1 MATAIATAE
10 RTAAEQAH
18 FMAFCADSSTS
29 AAVEKVIGDMMLPHA
44 SIRKGTVKDAIK
56 YLSQHPSPNLLMV
69 DITGSDLPLS
79 DIDNLA
85 DVCEPGV
92 SVITIGERN
101 DCGLFRDLMHHGVTD
116 YLVKPLSPALLQRT
130 LSNISDDGD
139 QNKANSKLGKLVAV
153 MGARG
158 GVGATTVATSLSWII
173 AQQRRRKVALLDLD
187 LQFGTVALSLDIEP
201 SRGLREA
208 LENAE
213 RVDSLFMDRMMTQ
226 HSDRLFVLSA
236 EESPDETLL
245 FDFAAIEL
253 LLNDLRNK
261 FHYVIVDLPRSAS
274 PATLQVLEHA
284 TDLILV
290 SDLSLAGMRDT
301 MRTIGFLPTLNASCN
316 STVIASRAGEHK
328 NGEMPKAEF
337 EKGIGRKVDFVLP
350 FDAKTVAA
358 ATNFGQPVA
367 AGKGPVAKGL
377 GNIAD
382 RLCGSAAGTD
392 LARSGLLRKLFSKA
406 QG

>member
-1 MATAIATAE
+1 MATTIATAE
-10 RTAAEQAH
+10 RPSTEQAH
-18 FMAFCADSSTS
+18 FIAFCADPSTH
-29 AAVEKVIGDMMLPHA
+29 AEIDHVISDLVLPHA

-56 YLSQHPSPNLLMV
+56 YLSQHPSPKLLMV
-69 DITGSDLPLS
+69 DISGSDLPLS

-92 SVITIGERN
+92 SVIAIGERN
-101 DCGLFRDLMHHGVTD
+101 DCGLFRDLLQHGVTD
-116 YLVKPLSPALLQRT
+116 YLVKPLSPALLQRSI
-130 LSNISDDGD
+130 SNVSEDSD
-139 QNKANSKLGKLVAV
+139 QSKSNSKLGKLVAV

-173 AQQRRRKVALLDLD
+173 SQQRRRKVALLDLD

-201 SRGLREA
+201 SHGLREA
-208 LENAE
+208 LESVD

-226 HSDRLFVLSA
+226 YSDRLFVVSA

-245 FDFAAIEL
+245 IDFAAVEL
-253 LLNDLRNK
+253 LLNELRSK
-261 FHYVIVDLPRSAS
+261 FHYVVVDLPRSTS
-274 PATLQVLEHA
+274 PSTLQVLEHA
-284 TDLILV
+284 TDLILI
-290 SDLSLAGMRDT
+290 SDFSLAGMRDT

-316 STVIASRAGEHK
+316 SVIVASRAGEHK

-350 FDAKTVAA
+350 FDAKTVAS

-367 AGKGPVAKGL
+367 AGKGLVARGL
-377 GNIAD
+377 GDIAD
-382 RLCGSAAGTD
+382 RLCGGAAGLD
-392 LARSGLLRKLFSKA
+392 ASRASMLRRLLSKV
-406 QG
+406 

>member
-1 MATAIATAE
+1 MASAIATAE
-10 RTAAEQAH
+10 RASPDQAH
-18 FMAFCADSSTS
+18 FIAFCADSTTH
-29 AAVEKVIGDMMLPHA
+29 AAVDRVVGDIMLPHA

-56 YLSQHPSPNLLMV
+56 YLSQHQSPKLLMV

-92 SVITIGERN
+92 SVIAIGERN

-116 YLVKPLSPALLQRT
+116 YLVKPLSPALLQKAI
-130 LSNISDDGD
+130 SNISEHGA
-139 QNKANSKLGKLVAV
+139 QAKANNKLGKLVAV

-187 LQFGTVALSLDIEP
+187 LQYGTVALSLDIEP
-201 SRGLREA
+201 SHGLREA
-208 LENAE
+208 LESAD
-213 RVDSLFMDRMMTQ
+213 RIDSLFMDRMMTQ
-226 HSDRLFVLSA
+226 HSDRLFVMSA

-245 FDFAAIEL
+245 LDFAAVEL
-253 LLNDLRNK
+253 LLNELRNK
-261 FHYVIVDLPRSAS
+261 YHYVVVDLPRTTS
-274 PATLQVLEHA
+274 PSTLQVLEHA
-284 TDLILV
+284 TDLILI
-290 SDLSLAGMRDT
+290 SDFSLAGMRDT
-301 MRTIGFLPTLNASCN
+301 MRTISFLPTLNASCN
-316 STVIASRAGEHK
+316 CVVVAGRAGEHK

-377 GNIAD
+377 GEIAD
-382 RLCGSAAGTD
+382 RLCGPAAGAE
-392 LARSGLLRKLFSKA
+392 LPRGGMLQKLLSKT
-406 QG
+406 QR

>member
-1 MATAIATAE
+1 MATAIATKE
-10 RTAAEQAH
+10 RASGDQGH
-18 FMAFCADSSTS
+18 FMAFCADSSTH
-29 AAVEKVIGDMMLPHA
+29 AAVDRVIGDMMLPHA

-56 YLSQHPSPNLLMV
+56 YLSQHPSPKLLMV
-69 DITGSDLPLS
+69 DIAGSDLPLS

-92 SVITIGERN
+92 SVIAIGERN
-101 DCGLFRDLMHHGVTD
+101 DCGLFRDLLQHGVTD
-116 YLVKPLSPALLQRT
+116 YLVKPLSPALLQRAI
-130 LSNISDDGD
+130 SNISEHGE
-139 QNKANSKLGKLVAV
+139 QPKAHNKLGKLVAV

-158 GVGATTVATSLSWII
+158 GVGATTIATSLSWII

-201 SRGLREA
+201 SHGLREA
-208 LENAE
+208 LESAD
-213 RVDSLFMDRMMTQ
+213 RIDSLFMDRMMTQ
-226 HSDRLFVLSA
+226 HSDRLFVMSA

-245 FDFAAIEL
+245 LDFAAIEL
-253 LLNDLRNK
+253 LLNELRNK
-261 FHYVIVDLPRSAS
+261 FHYVVVDLPRSAS
-274 PATLQVLEHA
+274 PSTLQVLEHA

-290 SDLSLAGMRDT
+290 SDFSLAGMRDT

-316 STVIASRAGEHK
+316 SVVVASRAGEHK
-328 NGEMPKAEF
+328 NGEMPKGEF
-337 EKGIGRKVDFVLP
+337 EKGIGRKVDFILP
-350 FDAKTVAA
+350 FDAKTVAS

-377 GNIAD
+377 GDIAD
-382 RLCGSAAGTD
+382 RLCGPAAGAD
-392 LARSGLLRKLFSKA
+392 LPRGSLFSKLFNKA

>member
-1 MATAIATAE
+1 MATAIATAD
-10 RTAAEQAH
+10 RASGDQAQ
-18 FMAFCADSSTS
+18 FIAFCADSATH
-29 AAVEKVIGDMMLPHA
+29 AAVDRVIGDMMLPHA

-56 YLSQHPSPNLLMV
+56 HLSQHSSPKLLMV

-79 DIDNLA
+79 DIDSLA

-92 SVITIGERN
+92 SVIAIGERN
-101 DCGLFRDLMHHGVTD
+101 DCGLFRDLLHHGVTD
-116 YLVKPLSPALLQRT
+116 YLVKPLSPALLQKAI
-130 LSNISDDGD
+130 SNISDDAETT
-139 QNKANSKLGKLVAV
+139 KAGNKLGKLVAV

-201 SRGLREA
+201 SHGLREA

-213 RVDSLFMDRMMTQ
+213 RIDSLFMDRMLIQ
-226 HSDRLFVLSA
+226 HSDRLFVMSA
-236 EESPDETLL
+236 EETPDETLL
-245 FDFAAIEL
+245 LDYDAIQL

-261 FHYVIVDLPRSAS
+261 FHYVIVDLPRNPS
-274 PATLQVLEHA
+274 PSTLQVLEHA

-290 SDLSLAGMRDT
+290 SDFSLAGMRDT
-301 MRTIGFLPTLNASCN
+301 MRTTGFLPTLNASCN
-316 STVIASRAGEHK
+316 SVIVASRAGEHK
-328 NGEMPKAEF
+328 QGEMPKSEF

-350 FDAKTVAA
+350 FDANTVAT

-377 GNIAD
+377 GDIAD
-382 RLCGSAAGTD
+382 RLCGPAAGTE
-392 LARSGLLRKLFSKA
+392 LPRGGVLRKLFSRA
-406 QG
+406 